1 MRSVVTARRTATGA
15 GYAAGV
21 RRLLL
26 LVAAAVLAG
35 CASGTTG
42 TPEPETVTPEPAAIQ
57 TTDAPEPTEATQS
70 PTEPSVEA
78 FAPIELSGDGKE
90 VVEFTIPEG
99 EAAIADLT
107 HDGDD
112 NFIVIPFTADGE
124 RLSSLVIETGEYAG
138 AVIFNTRPE
147 EQAAALEIEADGAWT
162 IAIKPITAAKVW
174 DTATSLDGTGDDV
187 YQLDPP
193 PAGLVTLDLAYQG
206 DDNFIIPYTADGGA
220 DRAAW

>member
-1 MRSVVTARRTATGA
+1 M
-15 GYAAGV
+15 
-21 RRLLL
+21 
-26 LVAAAVLAG
+26 
-35 CASGTTG
+35 
-42 TPEPETVTPEPAAIQ
+42 
-57 TTDAPEPTEATQS
+57 
-70 PTEPSVEA
+70 
-78 FAPIELSGDGKE
+78 
-90 VVEFTIPEG
+90 EFTIPEG

-112 NFIVIPFTADGE
+112 NFIVIPFTAGG

-206 DDNFIIPYTADGGA
+206 DDNFIIPYTADGERLSSLVIETGDFSA
-220 DRAAW
+220 RSFCPRALPCCRSRCTPAPGR